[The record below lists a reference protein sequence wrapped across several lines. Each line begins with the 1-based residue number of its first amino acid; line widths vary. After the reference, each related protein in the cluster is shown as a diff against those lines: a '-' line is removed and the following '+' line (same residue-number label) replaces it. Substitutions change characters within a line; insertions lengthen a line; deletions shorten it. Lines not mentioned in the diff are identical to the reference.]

1 MLQSLGPRGIL
12 AVGPEGPC
20 GLTEFR
26 PGGSLNPAFGPRG
39 SGMVN
44 LEARHLIPSRYR
56 LESVAVGPSGEI
68 AISFRYEEEPVLKI
82 LRFSGRGW
90 LETGF
95 GEGGVVTIRDFR
107 PA

>member
-1 MLQSLGPRGIL
+1 MASPP
-12 AVGPEGPC
+12 VKVVDWSHC
-20 GLTEFR
+20 GSTTQ
-26 PGGSLNPAFGPRG
+26 PG
-39 SGMVN
+39 
-44 LEARHLIPSRYR
+44 
-56 LESVAVGPSGEI
+56 SVAVGPSGEI

-82 LRFSGRGW
+82 LRFSRRGR